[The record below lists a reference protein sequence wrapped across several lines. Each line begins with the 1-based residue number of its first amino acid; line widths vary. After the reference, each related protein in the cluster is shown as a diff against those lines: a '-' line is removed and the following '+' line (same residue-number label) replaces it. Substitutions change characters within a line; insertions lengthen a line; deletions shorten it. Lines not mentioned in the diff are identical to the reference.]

1 MFKTGNLIT
10 TNRMNGLEVIASNEH
25 DIVVR
30 DLLNGDF
37 SVLSKT
43 GHDYELFDAKT
54 VLKNELKSILS
65 DTSEEIN
72 KKDMDF
78 IIYQMNARI
87 DKFIL

>member
-43 GHDYELFDAKT
+43 EHDYELFDAKT

-65 DTSEEIN
+65 NTSEEIN